1 MILKMTNKDEDFYKY
16 MGKFFGSRIV
26 EKQTNDRIYDDP
38 YKTWYIYIYDERPV
52 AFVSIERN
60 AIKNIYTIKEKYLEE
75 LLNEIKRKKKIS
87 SSIVTNLYLDL
98 YEKLGFEFLDRESYK
113 NFVVI
118 YTSKMKEDEEENQEN
133 DEKNSEKDD
142 TEEEGKKDELAEQNN
157 RLAMI

>member
-38 YKTWYIYIYDERPV
+38 DKLWYIYVNEEKAV
-52 AFVSIERN
+52 AFVSIEKN

-75 LLNEIKRKKKIS
+75 LLEEIMHERKIS
-87 SSIVTNLYLDL
+87 SSIVTNLYLEL
-98 YEKLGFEFLDRESYK
+98 YEKLGFEFLDAETYK

-118 YTSKMKEDEEENQEN
+118 YTSKVKQDEEKQSNSEN
-133 DEKNSEKDD
+133 DENTIRIEKSEDN
-142 TEEEGKKDELAEQNN
+142 ELAEQNN
-157 RLAMI
+157 KLAMV

>member
-26 EKQTNDRIYDDP
+26 EKQTSDRIYDDP
-38 YKTWYIYIYDERPV
+38 NKLWYIYVNEGKAV
-52 AFVSIERN
+52 AFVSIEKN

-75 LLNEIKRKKKIS
+75 LLKEIMHERKIS
-87 SSIVTNLYLDL
+87 SSIVTNLYLEL
-98 YEKLGFEFLDRESYK
+98 YRKLGFEFLEGESYK

-133 DEKNSEKDD
+133 DEKIVKKM
-142 TEEEGKKDELAEQNN
+142 TQKKKGKKMN
-157 RLAMI
+157 

>member
-75 LLNEIKRKKKIS
+75 LLNEIMRERKIS
-87 SSIVTNLYLDL
+87 SSIVTNLYLEL
-98 YEKLGFEFLDRESYK
+98 YRKLGFEFLEGESYK

-133 DEKNSEKDD
+133 DEKIVKKM
-142 TEEEGKKDELAEQNN
+142 TQKKKGKKMN
-157 RLAMI
+157 

>member
-1 MILKMTNKDEDFYKY
+1 MVVRATNQDEDFYPY

-75 LLNEIKRKKKIS
+75 LLEEIMHERKIS
-87 SSIVTNLYLDL
+87 SSIVTNLYINL

-118 YTSKMKEDEEENQEN
+118 YTSQIKQDEESQ
-133 DEKNSEKDD
+133 DEYEPA
-142 TEEEGKKDELAEQNN
+142 GFL
-157 RLAMI
+157 L

>member
-38 YKTWYIYIYDERPV
+38 DKLWYIYVNEEKAV
-52 AFVSIERN
+52 AFVSIEKN

-75 LLNEIKRKKKIS
+75 LLEEIMHERKIS
-87 SSIVTNLYLDL
+87 SSIVTNLYLEL
-98 YEKLGFEFLDRESYK
+98 YEKLGFEFLDAETYK

-118 YTSKMKEDEEENQEN
+118 YTSKVKQDEEKQSNSEN
-133 DEKNSEKDD
+133 DENTIRIEKSEDN
-142 TEEEGKKDELAEQNN
+142 ELAEQNKKV
-157 RLAMI
+157 AMV

>member
-38 YKTWYIYIYDERPV
+38 DKLWYIYVNEEKAV
-52 AFVSIERN
+52 AFVSIEKN

-75 LLNEIKRKKKIS
+75 LLEEIMHERKIS
-87 SSIVTNLYLDL
+87 SSIVTNLYLGL
-98 YEKLGFEFLDRESYK
+98 YEKLGFEFLDAETYK

-118 YTSKMKEDEEENQEN
+118 YTSKVKQDEEKQSNSEN
-133 DEKNSEKDD
+133 DENTIRIEKSEDN
-142 TEEEGKKDELAEQNN
+142 ELAEQNN
-157 RLAMI
+157 KLAMV